1 MRVWV
6 IDDKMNRTEARTF
19 VPQAHE
25 LAVSTHHDDDFS
37 DRLQEAWDLI
47 LIDENLGEDPGP
59 TPTVFDGSSLVG
71 WLRAE
76 ARRSGR
82 QLPCVAIFTTQPD
95 LFEKEVPAVGPARP
109 LGGSFVGREAYLA
122 PVLDVEWLFAK
133 HGDDKATIIT
143 QIAALG
149 EAHEDARA
157 VLGVDGASFEE
168 FVSFLRLPADA
179 PWRQAA
185 LLSLERAR
193 PPISEPATGG
203 DSFRGPVS
211 AVRWL
216 LQDTLPFP
224 GAFLSDTHVAAR
236 LGVTAASLN
245 RLVRDPTEQWA
256 KDLQSSLYTG
266 PGAALFDRR
275 WWAAGIADASLAVRV
290 AVRGGEDAQTALKR
304 LSGVQEVAM
313 LRDQD
318 PVAIVDRDLLDAG
331 IAGAGSCVQ
340 LRPRGWPPQSGNPWM
355 RIADAASAAWFRHMI
370 DPSDQTLLAGS
381 ANA

>member
-1 MRVWV
+1 MRVWF
-6 IDDKMNRTEARTF
+6 IDDKMKETEARTF
-19 VPQAHE
+19 VRQPHD

-47 LIDENLGEDPGP
+47 LVDENLGEDPGP

-133 HGDDKATIIT
+133 NGDDKAKIIE
-143 QIAALG
+143 QIAALAQ
-149 EAHEDARA
+149 AHEEARA
-157 VLGVDGASFEE
+157 VLGGDGASFEE
-168 FVSFLRLPADA
+168 FVSFLGLPADV

-185 LLSLERAR
+185 LSSLERAR
-193 PPISEPATGG
+193 PPISEPAAGG

-224 GAFLSDTHVAAR
+224 GAFLSETYVAAR

-245 RLVRDPTEQWA
+245 RLIREPVGQWA
-256 KDLQSSLYTG
+256 KDLKRSIYMG
-266 PGAALFDRR
+266 PGAALFGRR
-275 WWAAGIADASLAVRV
+275 WWAAGIADASLAVRI
-290 AVRGGEDAQTALKR
+290 AVRAGEDAKMAIKR
-304 LSGVQEVAM
+304 LSGVEEVAM
-313 LRDQD
+313 LRDKD

-331 IAGAGSCVQ
+331 IARAGNCVQ
-340 LRPRGWPPQSGNPWM
+340 LRPRGWPPQSGEPWM
-355 RIADAASAAWFRHMI
+355 RIEDAASARLVSPH
-370 DPSDQTLLAGS
+370 G
-381 ANA
+381 